1 MSPAEIA
8 AHVYT
13 SECVERRCAICL
25 EREEIDHCSWCDG
38 SGKVEWGCETC
49 PECRGDTVVRFVDTV
64 ARELSHD
71 ELVELAS
78 SLQPGD
84 WPGYLSHADDFLP

>member
-25 EREEIDHCSWCDG
+25 AREEIDHCAWCDG
-38 SGKVEWGCETC
+38 SGKVESGCETC
-49 PECRGDTVVRFVDTV
+49 PECRGDTVVRFGDAV

-71 ELVELAS
+71 ELVELAAE
-78 SLQPGD
+78 
-84 WPGYLSHADDFLP
+84 LSA